1 MSEET
6 PGGERGPLRRT
17 LDVCVFAPVGMA
29 VTLAEELPEF
39 VDKGRQRVQ
48 LQVGNAKIVGRFV
61 VTRGQRR
68 LSDRIG
74 SVLHGTDDDIDV
86 RDGGDGG
93 VRDVNSAGGVG
104 GETGQQWRGRDGVPS
119 FAAPPRPESGHLSPP
134 DPAAAAIV
142 ERALAD
148 YDTLS
153 ASQVVRRLESL
164 GPDELRAVQRYEA
177 STRNRRTILNRASQ
191 LLEEGPAAAA
201 GE

>member
-1 MSEET
+1 M
-6 PGGERGPLRRT
+6 
-17 LDVCVFAPVGMA
+17 
-29 VTLAEELPEF
+29 
-39 VDKGRQRVQ
+39 
-48 LQVGNAKIVGRFV
+48 GNAKVVGRFV

-68 LSDRIG
+68 LSDRLG
-74 SVLHGTDDDIDV
+74 DVLQGMSDDVDDV
-86 RDGGDGG
+86 DDVVRRGNGERGDG
-93 VRDVNSAGGVG
+93 RDTSSDHESACV
-104 GETGQQWRGRDGVPS
+104 
-119 FAAPPRPESGHLSPP
+119 SPP

-142 ERALAD
+142 EGALAD

-164 GPDELRAVQRYEA
+164 GPDELHAVQRYEA

>member
-1 MSEET
+1 MSEDT
-6 PGGERGPLRRT
+6 PRSGDGPLRRT
-17 LDVCVFAPVGMA
+17 LDICVFAPVGMA

-48 LQVGNAKIVGRFV
+48 LQLGNAKVVGRFV
-61 VTRGQRR
+61 VTRGQRH
-68 LSDRIG
+68 LSDRLG
-74 SVLHGTDDDIDV
+74 DVLQGMSDDFDNVDV
-86 RDGGDGG
+86 EGRGY
-93 VRDVNSAGGVG
+93 
-104 GETGQQWRGRDGVPS
+104 GERGRGRD
-119 FAAPPRPESGHLSPP
+119 PESASVTPP

-142 ERALAD
+142 EGALAD

-164 GPDELRAVQRYEA
+164 GPDELHAVQRYEA

>member
-1 MSEET
+1 
-6 PGGERGPLRRT
+6 
-17 LDVCVFAPVGMA
+17 MA

-48 LQVGNAKIVGRFV
+48 LQLGNAMVVGRFV
-61 VTRGQRR
+61 VTRGQRK
-68 LSDRIG
+68 LSDRLDG
-74 SVLHGTDDDIDV
+74 VLHAMNDDLAGRGPSERGPEDSDS
-86 RDGGDGG
+86 GSGE
-93 VRDVNSAGGVG
+93 RDVERVTSYRPQSTNLASA
-104 GETGQQWRGRDGVPS
+104 S
-119 FAAPPRPESGHLSPP
+119 AP

-142 ERALAD
+142 EGALAD

-164 GPDELRAVQRYEA
+164 GPDELHAVQRYEA

>member
-1 MSEET
+1 
-6 PGGERGPLRRT
+6 
-17 LDVCVFAPVGMA
+17 MA

-48 LQVGNAKIVGRFV
+48 VQLGNAKIVGRYV

-68 LSDRIG
+68 VSERIG
-74 SVLHGTDDDIDV
+74 DVLHGMSDADDVDDIVGGGGD
-86 RDGGDGG
+86 RSGGDGPP
-93 VRDVNSAGGVG
+93 
-104 GETGQQWRGRDGVPS
+104 GQQWGSGRERDRDRDRVS
-119 FAAPPRPESGHLSPP
+119 SYVAPARPESPHHAPP

-142 ERALAD
+142 ESALAD

-164 GPDELRAVQRYEA
+164 GPDELHAVQRYEA
-177 STRNRRTILNRASQ
+177 TTRNRRTILNRASQ

-201 GE
+201 AE